1 MKVHK
6 GWKIKEFAAQMTKES
21 YSVTFKGIDA
31 VNEYAFTVFGYS
43 ADDGSSDESVPLT
56 FHTKTEDFES
66 SYFK

>member
-1 MKVHK
+1 
-6 GWKIKEFAAQMTKES
+6 MTKES
-21 YSVTFKGIDA
+21 YSVTFKGMTDDK
-31 VNEYAFTVFGYS
+31 EYAFTVFGYS